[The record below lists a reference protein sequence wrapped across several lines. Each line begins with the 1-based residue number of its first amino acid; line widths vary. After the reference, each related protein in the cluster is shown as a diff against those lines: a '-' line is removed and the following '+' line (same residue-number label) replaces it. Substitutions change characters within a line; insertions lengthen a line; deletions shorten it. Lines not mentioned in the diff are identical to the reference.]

1 MNQKNRNV
9 KTSLLG
15 LWSLKTRTEIIVNAL
30 STIIYPYKATDS
42 ILYQEQEWVLKFEVI
57 PNQVQQQQ
65 FLVGLT
71 SHPHLLTAKWLPP

>member
-1 MNQKNRNV
+1 M
-9 KTSLLG
+9 
-15 LWSLKTRTEIIVNAL
+15 NAL

-71 SHPHLLTAKWLPP
+71 SHPHLLTAK